1 MTNNNE
7 IFKKKKLSTYIK
19 LASGMLV
26 AGALGSVAPVMAQ
39 NADANDEAIVEELVV
54 TGQRK
59 SIETAQMLKKN
70 ATQIVDSIA
79 ADDLGKLPDRSVTDA
94 LSRLPG
100 VQVNS
105 FISLGDP
112 EHFSGE
118 GSGVAVR
125 GLTHVQGTLNGRES
139 FSANGGRSL
148 SFEDV
153 PTELMAGVDVYK
165 NPTADMIEGGLA
177 GIVNLRTRMPFD
189 SDGQVIGVTIGA
201 NYGDFIEEIDPSYS
215 VLYSNSW
222 DTDAGR
228 FGFLVDIATSEVST
242 RTDSIFQRPL
252 FTRTDLA
259 GHLGEDMYVPRGAD
273 YRTQEFNR
281 KRNGAYAAFQWA
293 PSDSLETFF
302 TVFNSQYDF
311 QWHEDAIF
319 VENDPLLIVPSE
331 DSVYDENNVFVSGRL
346 TSPEQDGIPMGAD
359 IMLNDGESET
369 TDYSIGFKWTP
380 TDRLTINSALQYVK
394 ATNKVFNST
403 VATQVYVPYLDV
415 DYSGKYPS
423 VTSDNAYLADPGNY
437 NWGFTMDQHTDNL
450 AEQYAFNLDAEYAF
464 DDSVITSVKVGARFT
479 DRTADNLGTTNW
491 AAVYQ
496 SWMKGW
502 ALPGDQ
508 PVPTIDNPELIHLNT
523 FDNFFRGDVTKP
535 AGVLAP
541 IVDVALGYPGTYNQL
556 HDAAEYL
563 LNEDGTPTVVY
574 TPTDLTDP
582 KYHNDQ
588 SEKTAAAYVNMAWSL
603 EQFDLPFDGNIGIRV
618 VETDSTSSGFLLYPT
633 RLPFGNGESEPIDAD
648 NSYTNVLPTMNLR
661 WSITDDLFFRFAMG
675 KAMVRPAFWQM
686 QAYQTLNAGAKDGT
700 PEGQAPTLENTN
712 FTSDSDSNPYLK
724 PIEADQFDISLEWYF
739 NDQGGMVHANLF
751 RKDLEGFY
759 RKEMTQEVYDGITY
773 DVTRPINTGTATIQG
788 IEIGYKQFFD
798 MLPAPFDG
806 FGIEANYTYIDSE
819 TNVPDNVSP
828 VDTDGSLYGNMP
840 YEGLSENT
848 YNLNLMYEKGDWSTR
863 LAYNYRSEYLM
874 SVGANG
880 YNGSTNGVDWKLPV
894 YQDGRGQLD
903 GSINYR
909 MTDNITLSLEANNL
923 TNEDTRTYADQNAAG
938 DGSGAYFVND
948 TRYALTLRA
957 NF

>member
-1 MTNNNE
+1 MTTNNNE
-7 IFKKKKLSTYIK
+7 IFLKKKLSMYIK
-19 LASGMLV
+19 LASSMIV
-26 AGALGSVAPVMAQ
+26 AGTLGSVAPVMAQ
-39 NADANDEAIVEELVV
+39 ESDAGEIEELVV

-59 SIETAQMLKKN
+59 SIETAQMMKKN
-70 ATQIVDSIA
+70 AAQIVDSIA

-100 VQVNS
+100 VSVNS

-125 GLTHVQGTLNGRES
+125 GLSHVQGTLNGRES

-189 SDGQVIGVTIGA
+189 SDGQVIGITIGA
-201 NYGDFIEEIDPSYS
+201 NYGDFIEEVDPSYS
-215 VLYSNSW
+215 GLYSNSW
-222 DTDAGR
+222 ETEIGR
-228 FGFLVDIATSEVST
+228 IGFLVDLATSEVST
-242 RTDSIFQRPL
+242 RTDSLFQRPL
-252 FTRTDLA
+252 FTRTNLE
-259 GHLGEDMYVPRGAD
+259 GHEGKDMYVPRGAD

-293 PSDSLETFF
+293 PNDSLETFF
-302 TVFNSQYDF
+302 TVFNSKYEF

-319 VENDPLLIVPSE
+319 VENDPLLIVPSA
-331 DSVYDENNVFVSGRL
+331 DSVYNEDNVFVSGRL
-346 TSPEQDGIPMGAD
+346 TSPEQGGIPMGAD
-359 IMLNDGESET
+359 IMLNDGTSET
-369 TDYSIGFKWTP
+369 TDYSVGFTWDANDHLKISS
-380 TDRLTINSALQYVK
+380 DLQYVK
-394 ATNKVFNST
+394 ATNLVFNST

-415 DYSGKYPS
+415 DYGGKYPA
-423 VTSDNAYLADPGNY
+423 VTADNDYLADPGNY
-437 NWGFTMDQHTDNL
+437 NWGFTMDQHTDNV
-450 AEQYAFNLDAEYAF
+450 AEQYAFKIDAEYSF
-464 DDSVITSVKVGARFT
+464 DDSPITAIKVGVRAT
-479 DRTADNLGTTNW
+479 DRSADNVGTTNW

-508 PVPTIDNPELIHLNT
+508 PVPTIDNPELIHLNS
-523 FDNFFRGDVTKP
+523 FDNFFRGETAQP

-541 IVDVALGYPGTYNQL
+541 IIDVALGFPQSYQQL
-556 HDAAEYL
+556 HDSAVYL
-563 LNEDGTPTVVY
+563 PDANGNPSIIY
-574 TPTDLTDP
+574 TPTDLSDP

-588 SEKTAAAYVNMAWSL
+588 SEKTLATYVNMSWTL
-603 EQFDLPFDGNIGIRV
+603 EGMGLPVDGNLGVRF
-618 VETDSTSSGFLLYPT
+618 VETESTASGSLVYPT
-633 RLPFGNGESEPIDAD
+633 RQPFGNGESEPMDAD
-648 NSYTNVLPTMNLR
+648 NNYTNVLPSMNLR
-661 WSITDDLFFRFAMG
+661 WKMTEDLFVRFAVG

-686 QAYQTLNAGAKDGT
+686 QAYQVLSAGQKEGT
-700 PEGQAPTLENTN
+700 PEGALPTLENTN

-724 PIEADQFDISLEWYF
+724 PIEADQFDVSVEWYF
-739 NDQGGMVHANLF
+739 NDHGGMAHANLF
-751 RKDLEGFY
+751 YKDLSGFF
-759 RKEMTQEVYDGITY
+759 RKEMIQEVHDGITY
-773 DVTRPINTGTATIQG
+773 DVTRPINTGSATIQG
-788 IEIGYKQFFD
+788 VELGYKQFFD

-819 TNVPDNVSP
+819 TRVPSSVSP
-828 VDTDGSLYGNMP
+828 VDTDGSSYGDLP
-840 YEGLSENT
+840 YEGLSRNT

-880 YNGSTNGVDWKLPV
+880 YNGSTNNIDWKLPV
-894 YQDGRGQLD
+894 YQDARGQLD

-909 MTDNITLSLEANNL
+909 VNDNVTLSLEANNL

-938 DGSGAYFVND
+938 DGSGGYFVND